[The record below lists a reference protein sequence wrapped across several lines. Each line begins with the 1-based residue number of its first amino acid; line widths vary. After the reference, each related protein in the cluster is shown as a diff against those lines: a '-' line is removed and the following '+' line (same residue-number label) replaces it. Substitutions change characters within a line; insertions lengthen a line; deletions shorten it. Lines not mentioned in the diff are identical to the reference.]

1 MAFYGIPIE
10 KKYPLDT
17 EDDVRRAIA
26 GFNKCQRLK
35 RKILADNINDRLRT
49 FDMMV
54 TLSRDNDFLN
64 YIEKRFIM
72 DVIDKDNER
81 VKNASQTIEEY
92 NEDVFNNIIDFVSK
106 TKDNETILNYITDI
120 DERADRVTRE
130 KVTNDTEL
138 LLTLDVADNICKSL
152 RYISLQYNVSKDYV
166 NKLLDDLEELY
177 VAYHGSFIFKR
188 KILCINQYNTRCTDI
203 KSQLNIL
210 IGKRTKDILNDKAP
224 ARTIGRMSRL
234 IRKSEHNTESLLV
247 NYLKD
252 KQTELT
258 EYFEMQRRY
267 FYSGTDFHKPVMNM
281 LNDPYSLYEVESE
294 IRRHSFYNHMVNVL
308 SKYPKLNLEISY
320 SDIYRLQKRVDY
332 IKQIAVENL
341 KTITMVSINEGDV
354 YIVTKK
360 KNTELNTFYLISYN
374 DLTCPS
380 RECETNKPLKG
391 IKLIFK
397 DNVSNDNIST
407 SLESCTKF

>member
-26 GFNKCQRLK
+26 DFNNCQRIK
-35 RKILADNINDRLRT
+35 RKILADNINNRLRT

-54 TLSRDNDFLN
+54 TLDRNNDFLN

-72 DVIDKDNER
+72 DVFDKNDER

-106 TKDNETILNYITDI
+106 TKDNESITNYIVDI
-120 DERADRVTRE
+120 DERADKVTRE
-130 KVTNDTEL
+130 KASNDIEL

-152 RYISLQYNVSKDYV
+152 RYISLQYNVSIEYV

-188 KILCINQYNTRCTDI
+188 KILCVNQYNTRCTDI

-234 IRKSEHNTESLLV
+234 VLKSEHNSESLLI

-294 IRRHSFYNHMVNVL
+294 IRRHSSYKNIKNVIN
-308 SKYPKLNLEISY
+308 KYPKLNLEISY

-332 IKQIAVENL
+332 IKQVAVENL
-341 KTITMVSINEGDV
+341 KTITMVSINEGEV
-354 YIVTKK
+354 YVVTKK
-360 KNTELNTFYLISYN
+360 KNTELNTFYLINYN

-380 RECETNKPLKG
+380 RECEKNKPLKG
-391 IKLIFK
+391 IKIIFK
-397 DNVSNDNIST
+397 NEVHNDNIT
-407 SLESCTKF
+407 NAIESCMKF